1 MSQAE
6 DPRTLRKERGGEVAV
21 EDVRRLMG
29 ASTPHFALQ
38 LRERIARLIA
48 GLPRITRPASKARA
62 RSRGWSAWASRAR
75 CAASRGRPASVRC
88 PRSTAAPPDAS
99 SAGPRRPAR
108 GGHPR
113 SGRGA
118 VSAAPR
124 TAARRAERHEH
135 PRNRRGSER
144 VQRERHGAVEQRRR
158 HRRQQSGVRAVAA
171 EVLADRRVERPQHDD
186 ADADEQ
192 ERSARFAARGAD
204 RDGDQAD
211 QDRELGERKRMPGG
225 ARALAN
231 RPRRAVAAVASRR
244 VRRPATLARP
254 SRAWP
259 SPASPPR
266 RTTSSRPGRGG
277 PVRARRGLPNV
288 RARVGHG
295 RGRLRTSTRSALA
308 RATATPLAAIPRGC
322 RRQLGADRRSNAAH

>member
-1 MSQAE
+1 M
-6 DPRTLRKERGGEVAV
+6 
-21 EDVRRLMG
+21 
-29 ASTPHFALQ
+29 
-38 LRERIARLIA
+38 
-48 GLPRITRPASKARA
+48 
-62 RSRGWSAWASRAR
+62 
-75 CAASRGRPASVRC
+75 
-88 PRSTAAPPDAS
+88 
-99 SAGPRRPAR
+99 
-108 GGHPR
+108 
-113 SGRGA
+113 
-118 VSAAPR
+118 
-124 TAARRAERHEH
+124 
-135 PRNRRGSER
+135 
-144 VQRERHGAVEQRRR
+144 EQRRR

-231 RPRRAVAAVASRR
+231 RARRAVAAVASRR

-254 SRAWP
+254 SRALGR
-259 SPASPPR
+259 ARLR
-266 RTTSSRPGRGG
+266 RRVGRRLRGRGAGG

-308 RATATPLAAIPRGC
+308 RATATPLAAIRHGC
-322 RRQLGADRRSNAAH
+322 RRQLGADGPESNAAH